1 MGLGG
6 GVPARLW
13 AFWVWTGKQWGL
25 GGGGGVLGRGK
36 DSLRAALQGKGC
48 LQGPMTELGKKVWPG
63 GGQADG
69 ELLSTPEEAKGMG
82 TLQAQRREVWSTR
95 TLTPAPDPTQQVQTS
110 LVLSVCHTWP

>member
-36 DSLRAALQGKGC
+36 DSEQPSRERVA
-48 LQGPMTELGKKVWPG
+48 GP
-63 GGQADG
+63 D
-69 ELLSTPEEAKGMG
+69 
-82 TLQAQRREVWSTR
+82 
-95 TLTPAPDPTQQVQTS
+95 D
-110 LVLSVCHTWP
+110 